1 MKSWNKKQ
9 TVVPHKLEGTP
20 KEQAKQ
26 LMELLKDRTLSIEAL
41 KELMPMNMKVIEEFM
56 SCMKTELEANRTT
69 YGKVIDSINA
79 SLDVLRGKIGDGK
92 IDEKEKEKM
101 YEELYRLHTLMGD
114 IHDKHEARVFDIAK
128 MWTKIIGILTILI
141 AILLGNKGGGNGNHA

>member
-41 KELMPMNMKVIEEFM
+41 KELMPMNMKVIEEFI

-79 SLDVLRGKIGDGK
+79 SLDVLRGILKDGK
-92 IDEKEKEKM
+92 IDEKERDKVLKEIDH
-101 YEELYRLHTLMGD
+101 LHEVMVE
-114 IHDKHEARVFDIAK
+114 IHDKHEERVFDLAK
-128 MWTKIIGILTILI
+128 WFAGMVAFIVLIITYL
-141 AILLGNKGGGNGNHA
+141 GGGKGKNGNHA